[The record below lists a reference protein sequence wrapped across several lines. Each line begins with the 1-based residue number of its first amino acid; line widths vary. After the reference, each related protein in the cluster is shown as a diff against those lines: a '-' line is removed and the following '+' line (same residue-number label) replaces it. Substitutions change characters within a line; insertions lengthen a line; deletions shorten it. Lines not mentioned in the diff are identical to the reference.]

1 MAYGLLSMIM
11 HMEDVSRREKMENGM
26 LTRVRLSVN
35 VFGHPAIAIGY
46 FRILVVYM
54 YVANY
59 LQSTPL
65 SLSLSQ
71 TWPPTPFA
79 LANCGFWSKFGFMFM
94 FECGCGRPMYCTG
107 IAYDGRVVWACPL
120 ARVALSTNRS
130 FRLNVKLRRV
140 SAGREE
146 GDVQWK
152 GRERIGSGGSV
163 VAREV
168 GWGRWMIGD

>member
-46 FRILVVYM
+46 FRIFVVYM

-65 SLSLSQ
+65 SLSLSD
-71 TWPPTPFA
+71 
-79 LANCGFWSKFGFMFM
+79 LATNPIRFGKLWVLVKV
-94 FECGCGRPMYCTG
+94 
-107 IAYDGRVVWACPL
+107 RVHVHVWV
-120 ARVALSTNRS
+120 RVRAAHVLH
-130 FRLNVKLRRV
+130 
-140 SAGREE
+140 
-146 GDVQWK
+146 GD
-152 GRERIGSGGSV
+152 RI
-163 VAREV
+163 
-168 GWGRWMIGD
+168 